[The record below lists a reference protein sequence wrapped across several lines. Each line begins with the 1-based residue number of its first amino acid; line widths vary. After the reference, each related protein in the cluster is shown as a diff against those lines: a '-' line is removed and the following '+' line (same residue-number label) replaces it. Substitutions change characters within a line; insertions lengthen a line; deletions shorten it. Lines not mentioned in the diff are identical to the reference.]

1 MKSRF
6 MILVVFLLFCLIL
19 GLAYAEETHEQE
31 TLFLGIPRFESAED
45 VLASDLFLE
54 KPEVIFGEDDTF
66 EISGDAYLQGHPV
79 ALSVE
84 NAPVVSD
91 GETDYDMSVFV
102 RFDETLNKNPEI
114 YDEVVQLLTEAWG
127 EPSLRGFV
135 YESEDFRGVVS
146 EVDYDIN
153 LEDFLLGKIATDE
166 RYLISW
172 DNQHGDGCML
182 LVLQLFKNTP
192 YIMVGF
198 YYSIQ

>member
-1 MKSRF
+1 MKNH
-6 MILVVFLLFCLIL
+6 FLFLKVIIFCCLIL
-19 GLAYAEETHEQE
+19 GLAYAEEALEQE
-31 TLFLGIPRFESAED
+31 TAFLGIPRFESVED
-45 VLASDLFLE
+45 VLACDLFLE

-66 EISGDAYLQGHPV
+66 EIIGDAYLQGYPV
-79 ALSVE
+79 SLSVE
-84 NAPVVSD
+84 NAPVASD
-91 GETDYDMSVFV
+91 GETDYDMSIFV

-153 LEDFLLGKIATDE
+153 MEDFLQGKIATNE

-172 DNQHGDGCML
+172 DNQHGDECML

-198 YYSIQ
+198 YYSK